1 MRRLAVLPLLAIGL
15 LAGCSQ
21 VAQFAG
27 ETVGVDV
34 TQVCTSVDE
43 TYAQYQGLLEQGDA
57 TAEQVSTS
65 RDELVSVLERLADD
79 FGGQAGDLISTNA
92 QRLAEVDPNA
102 PEAIEAVE
110 QVKSSLEPFC
120 G

>member
-21 VAQFAG
+21 VAQLAG

-34 TQVCTSVDE
+34 TKVCTSVDE
-43 TYAQYQGLLEQGDA
+43 IYVQYQGVLDQGDA

-65 RDELVSVLERLADD
+65 RDDLVSALERLADD
-79 FGGQAGDLISTNA
+79 IGGQTGDLISMSA

-110 QVKSSLEPFC
+110 QVKNSLEPFC